1 MKQSKNMTRIDIT
14 LAVVLAVFCV
24 LSFAIPFF
32 KNSVFWISLIAGV
45 VAIGVQA
52 YVMRSAFAKGDGI
65 RSKFYGWPIARV
77 GVVYM
82 AAQLVLSLVF
92 MALSRWV
99 PTWAALVLYAILL
112 GAAAVGFIAVEAT
125 RDEIERQ
132 DVKLK
137 KDVRRMRALQS
148 KAASLVEQC
157 DDSATKA
164 VLEQLSDVL
173 HYSDPVSNETT
184 VALEDE
190 LVNYVDELQNALT
203 QGEFETVTALCKK
216 TMPILTQR
224 NQLCKQNK

>member
-1 MKQSKNMTRIDIT
+1 MLCYS
-14 LAVVLAVFCV
+14 
-24 LSFAIPFF
+24 
-32 KNSVFWISLIAGV
+32 
-45 VAIGVQA
+45 
-52 YVMRSAFAKGDGI
+52 KGDGI

-92 MALSRWV
+92 MALSKWV

-125 RDEIERQ
+125 RDDIERQ

-164 VLEQLSDVL
+164 VLEQLSDML

-203 QGEFETVTALCKK
+203 QGEFETVTGLCKK